1 MLPISIP
8 SRNLEVNLEI
18 QEEKKMK
25 MRSVL
30 LVGVVLLIGRTA
42 FAQEYAKWEIPVDYS
57 YARGNP
63 ANVAKPF
70 SLNGAGGGIVY
81 NFNRFFGIKG
91 DLQGYGST
99 TSTFNNVRV
108 VNPDGTITL
117 IPQVKANGNLFTYMA
132 GPQLRLPT
140 HTFKPF
146 AEFLFGGAHTN
157 LYTNLVKASGATVGP
172 NNNAFAMSV
181 GGGFDIRVNKT
192 ISIRPFQMDYLLTR
206 FGNSLIP
213 GGNHNQN
220 NFRYVA
226 GINFTFGE

>member
-1 MLPISIP
+1 MLPTSIP

-30 LVGVVLLIGRTA
+30 LVGVVLLIGRAA

-99 TSTFNNVRV
+99 TSTFNNVTI
-108 VNPDGTITL
+108 VNSNGTITL

-192 ISIRPFQMDYLLTR
+192 ISIRPFQMDYLLTS